1 MDKIKMTYSQF
12 TAYIATIKG
21 CQFMNVVAITD
32 PDMYKKSQV
41 DNTPNPFIGRVKK
54 VTITPMQFNYSY
66 ENAVN
71 NRLDREGCEA
81 DFKAEPLSWGAW
93 VKGLENKVIEHK
105 DMLYLRT
112 YCVRNAR
119 PRTFYIIDGHLA
131 STEEYKEFSQFFK
144 PSSTSAKQ
152 SEAGLEEEK
161 QVKPRNYKYS
171 SLVAVTLN
179 HTRIILVDDKAE

>member
-1 MDKIKMTYSQF
+1 MEKIKMTYSQF
-12 TAYIATIKG
+12 TAYLATIKG

-32 PDMYKKSQV
+32 PDMYLR
-41 DNTPNPFIGRVKK
+41 NNPFRGRVKK
-54 VTITPMQFNYSY
+54 VTITPMQMGYSY

-105 DMLYLRT
+105 DMFYLRT

-119 PRTFYIIDGHLA
+119 PRTFYLLDGHLA
-131 STEEYKEFSQFFK
+131 STKEYAEFSQYFK

-152 SEAGLEEEK
+152 SEAGLEEDK

>member
-1 MDKIKMTYSQF
+1 MEKIKMTYGQF
-12 TAYIATIKG
+12 MDYLASVKG

-32 PDMYKKSQV
+32 PDMYLR
-41 DNTPNPFIGRVKK
+41 NNPFRGRVKK
-54 VTITPMQFNYSY
+54 VVITRMQYGYSY

-71 NRLDREGCEA
+71 NRLDREGCES

-93 VKGLENKVIEHK
+93 VKGMENKVIEHK

-112 YCVRNAR
+112 YCVRNAK
-119 PRTFYIIDGHLA
+119 PHTFYYLDGHRA
-131 STEEYKEFSQFFK
+131 SAEEYAEFSQWLK

-152 SEAGLEEEK
+152 SEAGLAEEF
-161 QVKPRNYKYS
+161 QVKPRNYKFS
-171 SLVAVTLN
+171 SLVAVTLE